1 MKPRKRDKEKPNVG
15 EKPGIGSQ
23 QHHISSNPHH
33 HHVQSGHAISHNSTH
48 HNTTNHNSNT
58 NQQDSQYETIKADH
72 ELFLQAFEKPTQI
85 YRYLRARNI
94 VSPIFLHRNLHYMK
108 HRRSISSNKRKDF
121 HLSSILVKVDA
132 KLRKLALKERYK
144 SEFMNIEFSG
154 FFDKQASSDVETVE
168 VEVLLLKICHKK
180 RKDVTSPVKQT
191 KLGKVEVPLN
201 PHNLDSS
208 IQPAANNS
216 EPISISHEQFHHNN
230 GHAVKSY
237 VLVLRVRCP
246 VKRYLSNGLCN
257 GDILDGPDE
266 PPHKRR
272 KNGKMSPFEEDVV
285 LYGSELAIYDK
296 HKRCQMT
303 DGDYELSLQDLGS
316 KISPKKN
323 AANWETIVDGKAI
336 GPFEVFSKCP
346 TLKFSLNWTQHSN
359 SNNNS
364 CNTCANSQN
373 RLVKDPCLE
382 NTLTPHEFHNNYN
395 HHYHPNH
402 VIHYDDSGIKR
413 DTVVNKAK
421 DTSQPSTPKKKVRI
435 YYQFYYNNN
444 TRQQTEARDDL
455 HCPWCSLNCMQLYSL
470 LKHLRLSHA
479 RFNFMY
485 VLHPKGARID
495 VTINERYDGSYVGNP
510 QDLHSHIGY
519 AFSRNGPVRRTPVTH
534 VIVYRPKRPD
544 PLLSEF
550 MEPETDNQ
558 INRQFIQGHNRLYY
572 HTVTCQPIR
581 PQEID
586 IDSEDENDP
595 EWLRQKTINM
605 IDEFT
610 DVNEGEK
617 ELMKLW
623 NLHIMKNKRRGK
635 ENGAYSSNSYI
646 ADCQIPTACMTFME
660 EHGEAIIRKNLTRNF
675 MLHMVN
681 LFDFSLIGPE
691 VVQRTMSVLENLKEE
706 LGMY

>member
-1 MKPRKRDKEKPNVG
+1 MRPRKREKEKQG
-15 EKPGIGSQ
+15 EKSNSQPHAGGTHHSHGS
-23 QHHISSNPHH
+23 
-33 HHVQSGHAISHNSTH
+33 SHNSAQNATH
-48 HNTTNHNSNT
+48 QNALDT
-58 NQQDSQYETIKADH
+58 QFETVKADH

-108 HRRSISSNKRKDF
+108 HRRSTRSIKRKDF
-121 HLSSILVKVDA
+121 PVSSILAKVDA
-132 KLRKLALKERYK
+132 KYKKLALNERYK
-144 SEFMNIEFSG
+144 SEYMNISFSG
-154 FFDKQASSDVETVE
+154 FFDKQASSDVENVE
-168 VEVLLLKICHKK
+168 VEALLLKICHKK
-180 RKDVTSPVKQT
+180 RKDVSSPIMQT

-201 PHNLDSS
+201 PHTSDASMRLTANLSGS
-208 IQPAANNS
+208 L
-216 EPISISHEQFHHNN
+216 SISHEHFHHNN

-237 VLVLRVRCP
+237 VLLLRVPCP

-257 GDILDGPDE
+257 GDILDGPEE

-272 KNGKMSPFEEDVV
+272 KNGKMSPFEEDIV
-285 LYGSELAIYDK
+285 LYGSELVIYDK
-296 HKRCQMT
+296 HKHCLMT

-316 KISPKKN
+316 KISPKKTT
-323 AANWETIVDGKAI
+323 ATWETVVDGKAI

-346 TLKFSLNWTQHSN
+346 TLKFTLSWTEQTS
-359 SNNNS
+359 S
-364 CNTCANSQN
+364 CLGGSNSQN
-373 RLVKDPCLE
+373 GKVNDPSLD
-382 NTLTPHEFHNNYN
+382 NTTPLQELHTYN
-395 HHYHPNH
+395 HHHHHPNH
-402 VIHYDDSGIKR
+402 VIHNEDSGTKR
-413 DTVVNKAK
+413 VSPVKSK
-421 DTSQPSTPKKKVRI
+421 DTNNQLGTPKKKVRI

-485 VLHPKGARID
+485 VPHPKGARID
-495 VTINERYDGSYVGNP
+495 VSINERYDGSYVGNP

-544 PLLSEF
+544 PSLSEF

-623 NLHIMKNKRRGK
+623 NLHIMKN
-635 ENGAYSSNSYI
+635 NYI
-646 ADCQIPTACMTFME
+646 ADCQIPIACMTFME
-660 EHGEAIIRKNLTRNF
+660 EHGEAIIKKNLSRNF

-681 LFDFSLIGPE
+681 LFDFSLIGPD
-691 VVQRTMSVLENLKEE
+691 VVQRTMSVLENLKDEM
-706 LGMY
+706 GVD